1 MNLEKKHIAI
11 IAIVVIII
19 AIVAAYA
26 FGYFDFSEKT
36 EFDNKF
42 ISGTFTGNIT
52 KNPMDSSLDHSE
64 WADSYIDKVNSI
76 EYNMSC
82 VKNGSILMDLYSI
95 QGLGKP
101 EIRDINGVSW
111 NIYYSQAVPTTNANS
126 INNSSVMNV
135 YICQADNNGASVII
149 YIVSSSDKIKC
160 DGSLYCDLY
169 KNYVESLLKS
179 ISFKDNSNAP
189 ELHEV
194 LGLQKSD
201 IPKVVEEIKQ
211 VKSNPNFMY

>member
-26 FGYFDFSEKT
+26 FGCFDFSEKT

-42 ISGTFTGNIT
+42 ISGTFNGNVT
-52 KNPMDSSLDHSE
+52 KNPIDSSLNHSE
-64 WADSYIDKVNSI
+64 WVASYTDKSNSI

-95 QGLGKP
+95 QGLGMP

-111 NIYYSQAVPTTNANS
+111 NIYYSQAVPTTGSNS
-126 INNSSVMNV
+126 TNNSSIMNV
-135 YICQADNNGASVII
+135 YVCEAENNGASTMI
-149 YIVSSSDKIKC
+149 YIISSSKDIKC

-169 KNYVESLLKS
+169 KNQVEPLLKS
-179 ISFKDNSNAP
+179 IKFKDTSKAP
-189 ELHEV
+189 KLHEV
-194 LGLQKSD
+194 LGVQESD
-201 IPKVVEEIKQ
+201 IPQIVEEINQ